1 MATKK
6 KTTNGV
12 SATAQMSLLL
22 STVDKDSTRNIYRGN
37 INVFKRFLEDENI
50 TEDNLEKYKEYL
62 IGKGQAVTTINN
74 CLSSLKIYFG
84 RLIKRRVSVLTFTL
98 QAVIKLKK

>member
-1 MATKK
+1 MKI
-6 KTTNGV
+6 
-12 SATAQMSLLL
+12 LLIHG
-22 STVDKDSTRNIYRGN
+22 K
-37 INVFKRFLEDENI
+37 NI

-74 CLSSLKIYFG
+74 CLSSLKTYFG

>member
-1 MATKK
+1 MATKQ

-50 TEDNLEKYKEYL
+50 TDTWEKYY
-62 IGKGQAVTTINN
+62 
-74 CLSSLKIYFG
+74 
-84 RLIKRRVSVLTFTL
+84 
-98 QAVIKLKK
+98 

>member
-1 MATKK
+1 MYS
-6 KTTNGV
+6 N
-12 SATAQMSLLL
+12 
-22 STVDKDSTRNIYRGN
+22 D
-37 INVFKRFLEDENI
+37 FKRMKILLIHGKNI

>member
-37 INVFKRFLEDENI
+37 INVFLEDENI
-50 TEDNLEKYKEYL
+50 TDTWEKYY
-62 IGKGQAVTTINN
+62 
-74 CLSSLKIYFG
+74 
-84 RLIKRRVSVLTFTL
+84 
-98 QAVIKLKK
+98 